1 MDFFS
6 NIDLTYIEMGKQVRN
21 IHGTSPSCE
30 ASRFSF
36 YRKSSVS
43 FTMEKFRYLLQNHLG
58 FSYFH
63 ISKPVRYY
71 CLNED
76 DDSTQEVRRLLK
88 VSRALEKEI
97 SILPERP
104 VIMVIGEIDT
114 GKSTLVAVMAA
125 WFWERGK
132 KVAVVDSDIGQSD
145 IGPPGFVSYGFAEGP
160 ILSLK
165 SVKRQGSYMV
175 GKTSPYGR
183 ELSVLV
189 GVQSCVKAA
198 KDQGAD
204 VILVDTCG
212 LVRPTA
218 GVQLKCAKAQAI
230 EADVIISLRTPEV
243 VPLIESLRS
252 LDFKVKEFKPLS
264 GARNRSAQER
274 AQNRVCLWN
283 GYLGREA
290 RSVAIDPSGVRVLK
304 WWGESRYSETKN
316 PNGWIVAAV
325 PDPNR
330 SNLQIPCILIKSEE
344 NMKVLGQLP
353 KGYFPHVVWVSS
365 YELGVDAG
373 RVTSA

>member
-1 MDFFS
+1 M
-6 NIDLTYIEMGKQVRN
+6 YKRQ
-21 IHGTSPSCE
+21 
-30 ASRFSF
+30 
-36 YRKSSVS
+36 
-43 FTMEKFRYLLQNHLG
+43 
-58 FSYFH
+58 
-63 ISKPVRYY
+63 
-71 CLNED
+71 D

-212 LVRPTA
+212 LVRP
-218 GVQLKCAKAQAI
+218 
-230 EADVIISLRTPEV
+230 
-243 VPLIESLRS
+243 
-252 LDFKVKEFKPLS
+252 
-264 GARNRSAQER
+264 
-274 AQNRVCLWN
+274 CLL
-283 GYLGREA
+283 YT
-290 RSVAIDPSGVRVLK
+290 
-304 WWGESRYSETKN
+304 SRC
-316 PNGWIVAAV
+316 V
-325 PDPNR
+325 
-330 SNLQIPCILIKSEE
+330 
-344 NMKVLGQLP
+344 
-353 KGYFPHVVWVSS
+353 
-365 YELGVDAG
+365 
-373 RVTSA
+373 